1 MIEKLNEKLEKST
14 CYVGRSGFKDTR
26 ITYLYNDGKQEHRIS
41 VIFHYNK
48 NYSDRASISYFRRD
62 LIRYG
67 YNIKNIVDVVLMA
80 VNEIKKYFNVKI
92 RYILP
97 IDMMTS
103 GTIQNEEKLLNY
115 REV

>member
-1 MIEKLNEKLEKST
+1 MTERLNEKLEKST
-14 CYVGRSGFKDTR
+14 CYIHDTDFKQTR
-26 ITYLYNDGKQEHRIS
+26 ITYLYNDGITEHRIS

-67 YNIKNIVDVVLMA
+67 YNIKNVVDVVLMA

-92 RYILP
+92 RYIIP
-97 IDMMTS
+97 IDMFS
-103 GTIQNEEKLLNY
+103 SSEIPNEEKLLNY